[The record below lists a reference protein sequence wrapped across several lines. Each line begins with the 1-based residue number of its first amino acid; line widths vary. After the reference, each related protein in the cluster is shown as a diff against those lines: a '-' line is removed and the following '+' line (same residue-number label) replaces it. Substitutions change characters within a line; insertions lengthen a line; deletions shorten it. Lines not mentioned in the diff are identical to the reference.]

1 MDVTTTLKIQKSMS
15 LIKRLPESHLYSSL
29 DKQKAQWIV
38 FSEHL
43 AISDFDRIDS
53 FTGRF
58 NPVLDSWKVGQY
70 EVALMGGELIP

>member
-43 AISDFDRIDS
+43 AIRDFDRRRQTCGFII
-53 FTGRF
+53 
-58 NPVLDSWKVGQY
+58 NPLSAWSG
-70 EVALMGGELIP
+70 LH